1 MTAVGSSLVVSTP
14 GGEVQ
19 GTVQGTVQGS
29 VDGSVDGSV
38 TSFLGIPYAAPPTG
52 SRRWAPPAPASP
64 WSSVRDATSYSPAA
78 WQPVGGPLDGLV
90 PGMGSAHQGD
100 DHLSVNVWTP
110 SVDGSAPVL
119 VWIHGG
125 AFSIGSSSLSV
136 YDGSRLAAAT
146 GAVVVSLNYRLGAF
160 GFLLIDDPDAT
171 ANVGLLDQ
179 VAALEWVRHSIAAF
193 GGDPNRVTVFGES
206 AGGGS
211 VLSLLSMPRAVG
223 LFRCAIVQS
232 GATDLLLDRQR
243 ALAVADAVARA
254 AGLERVDLDAL
265 RRLSPEEVL
274 AAQATAAGELF
285 ATVGTMPFHP
295 CIDGDV
301 LPTDWLTAS
310 RTALNPVPVII
321 GTTRDEMDLFAM
333 FDPAAATLDDA
344 ALRARLQRTGHDVD
358 SLVDAYATTGTT
370 APPAVWRR
378 VNTDM
383 AMWLPA
389 IRIAE
394 ARAEHAPTWM
404 YRFDW
409 EASAPDMGAPHGVD
423 IPFPFTTI
431 DVDGWG
437 RFVDDPASATELA
450 RTIQRAWASF
460 ARDGAPS
467 LDGRDWPTYD
477 RDRRATALFGC
488 DVTITD
494 DPNGAVRRAW
504 S

>member
-1 MTAVGSSLVVSTP
+1 MTAPAAPITVTTP
-14 GGEVQ
+14 GGEVR
-19 GTVQGTVQGS
+19 GTV
-29 VDGSVDGSV
+29 DGDGAR
-38 TSFLGIPYAAPPTG
+38 FLGIPYAAPPIG
-52 SRRWAPPAPASP
+52 SLRWAPPAPVAP
-64 WSSVRDATSYSPAA
+64 WSGVRDATTHSPAA

-110 SVDGSAPVL
+110 SVEGSAPVL

-125 AFSIGSSSLSV
+125 AFSIGSSSLPV
-136 YDGSRLAAAT
+136 YDGRRLATAT
-146 GAVVVSLNYRLGAF
+146 GSVVVSLNYRLGAF

-179 VAALEWVRHSIAAF
+179 VAALEWVRGSIAAF
-193 GGDPNRVTVFGES
+193 GGDPTRVTVFGES

-223 LFRCAIVQS
+223 LFRSAIVQS
-232 GATDLLLDRQR
+232 GATDLLLDRDR
-243 ALAVADAVARA
+243 ALAVTDAVARA
-254 AGLERVDLDAL
+254 AGLDCVDLDAL
-265 RRLSPEEVL
+265 RRLSPDAVL

-310 RTALNPVPVII
+310 RTALNPVPAII

-333 FDPAAATLDDA
+333 FDPAAATLDDD
-344 ALRARLQRTGHDVD
+344 ALRTRLRRTGRDVD
-358 SLVDAYATTGTT
+358 TLIDAYAVTGTT
-370 APPAVWRR
+370 VPPAVWRR

-409 EASAPDMGAPHGVD
+409 EASAADMGAPHGVD
-423 IPFPFTTI
+423 IPFPFTTF
-431 DVDGWG
+431 DVDGWD
-437 RFVDDPASATELA
+437 RFVDDPDGAVALA
-450 RTIQRAWASF
+450 RTIQGAWASF
-460 ARDGAPS
+460 ARDGAPT
-467 LDGRDWPTYD
+467 LDGHQWPTYD
-477 RDRRATALFGC
+477 GDRRATALFGR

>member
-1 MTAVGSSLVVSTP
+1 MTVPAGPITVPTP
-14 GGEVQ
+14 GGVVR
-19 GTVQGTVQGS
+19 GTT
-29 VDGSVDGSV
+29 DGDGAA
-38 TSFLGIPYAAPPTG
+38 FLGIPYAAPPTG
-52 SRRWAPPAPASP
+52 SRRWAPPVPVAP
-64 WSSVRDATSYSPAA
+64 WSGEFDATSPSPAA

-110 SVDGSAPVL
+110 SVEGSAPVL

-125 AFSIGSSSLSV
+125 AFSIGSSSLPV
-136 YDGSRLAAAT
+136 YDGRRLAAAT
-146 GAVVVSLNYRLGAF
+146 GSVVVSLNYRLGAF
-160 GFLLIDDPDAT
+160 GFLLIDDPDAS

-179 VAALEWVRHSIAAF
+179 VAALEWVRDSIAAF
-193 GGDPNRVTVFGES
+193 GGDPTRVTVFGES

-211 VLSLLSMPRAVG
+211 VLSLLSMPCAVG
-223 LFRCAIVQS
+223 LFDSAIVQS
-232 GATDLLLDRQR
+232 GATDLLLDRAR
-243 ALAVADAVARA
+243 ALAVADAFARA
-254 AGLERVDLDAL
+254 AGLDRVDLGAL
-265 RRLSPEEVL
+265 RRLSPEAVL

-333 FDPAAATLDDA
+333 FDPAAASLDDDG
-344 ALRARLQRTGHDVD
+344 LRARLARTGHDVD
-358 SLVDAYATTGTT
+358 TLVEAYAFTGTT

-394 ARAEHAPTWM
+394 ARSAHAPTWM

-431 DVDGWG
+431 DIDGWD
-437 RFVDDPASATELA
+437 RFVDDPETAVALA
-450 RTIQRAWASF
+450 GTIQRAWGAF

-467 LDGRDWPTYD
+467 LDGRQWPTYES
-477 RDRRATALFGC
+477 DRRATALLGR
-488 DVTITD
+488 DVTIID